1 MWVRTPALPR
11 TAGTNADSDSE
22 RVRAAEGAV
31 RALERAVSDAIQR
44 LDAQA
49 TSALAAP
56 SDVADAFRFLST
68 RAPQQNGES
77 VVLFEQNR
85 PFAWSG
91 ETRIDP
97 DTLTS
102 PISVTFSPFYTTLNV
117 VTTQG
122 ERRAVASAILH
133 ASPPAR

>member
-11 TAGTNADSDSE
+11 TAGTYAESDSE

-56 SDVADAFRFLST
+56 SDVAGAFEFLST
-68 RAPQQNGES
+68 RTPQQDGES

-85 PFAWSG
+85 PFAWWG
-91 ETRIDP
+91 QPRIDP

-102 PISVTFSPFYTTLNV
+102 PLSGTLIPF
-117 VTTQG
+117 
-122 ERRAVASAILH
+122 
-133 ASPPAR
+133 